1 MYLREGSDAVF
12 AWNYDKTDSLFRV
25 MYEVKN
31 KATGKYQVL
40 RAEDENGIE
49 MPDPRIPPPAY
60 AGRLE
65 KRGKATLVVKGI
77 TFEDSTVFWCTLIGK
92 PGFRDSGSM
101 VNLVVTGDLYIYK
114 YIYLLKTGLG
124 ILDF

>member
-12 AWNYDKTDSLFRV
+12 AWNYNKTDSLFRV
-25 MYEVKN
+25 MYEVRN
-31 KATGKYQVL
+31 KATGKTQVL

-49 MPDPRIPPPAY
+49 MLDPRIPPPAY

-77 TFEDSTVFWCTLIGK
+77 TFEDSTVFWCVLIGK
-92 PGFRDSGSM
+92 PGFPRDSVSI
-101 VNLVVTGDLYIYK
+101 VYLVVTGDLYVYK
-114 YIYLLKTGLG
+114 
-124 ILDF
+124 